1 MELGNILTP
10 GPTSSADESQSMGG
24 GTFGSGNREEDNGGT
39 YGSGGRSAGGFTIG
53 SGN

>member
-1 MELGNILTP
+1 MELGTILTP
-10 GPTSSADESQSMGG
+10 APAPSADESRSMAGIG
-24 GTFGSGNREEDNGGT
+24 FGSGNRQEESGGT